1 MSDVDRNDPDNRND
15 MVEHGHDQH
24 EGHPHGHESHEAIG
38 VVALPELADALLED
52 LPNHPAGRAAKTIL
66 SGTVMRA
73 TMIALGEGVE
83 MAEHDSPPAATLY
96 VVRGDVTLKSG
107 SRSWRLT
114 AGQLAPIPPERH
126 GVVAHADSA
135 ILLTVALR

>member
-1 MSDVDRNDPDNRND
+1 MSDHDPGTHSD

-24 EGHPHGHESHEAIG
+24 EGHPHGHEAHEAMG
-38 VVALPELADALLED
+38 VVALAELADALLDD
-52 LPNHPAGRAAKTIL
+52 LPNHAAGRAAKTIL

-73 TMIALGEGVE
+73 TMIALGEGEE
-83 MAEHDSPPAATLY
+83 MAEHDSPPAATVY
-96 VVRGDVTLKSG
+96 VVKGDVTLRSG